1 MRGAFINLMISL
13 VKISKSVYIYNN
25 FASHGKYYH
34 MHTNSYAQNILSL
47 RFIFFL
53 VQIKYSID
61 KNQLRLSGEEERNDK
76 IKRKMTTALRI
87 LKKIKLLKRKL
98 IF

>member
-1 MRGAFINLMISL
+1 MVNT
-13 VKISKSVYIYNN
+13 
-25 FASHGKYYH
+25 
-34 MHTNSYAQNILSL
+34 TNSYAQNILSL

-76 IKRKMTTALRI
+76 IKRKMTDCTEYYF
-87 LKKIKLLKRKL
+87 KTKINFLNL
-98 IF
+98 

>member
-1 MRGAFINLMISL
+1 MISL

-25 FASHGKYYH
+25 FASHGKYY
-34 MHTNSYAQNILSL
+34 HTNSYAQNILSL

-87 LKKIKLLKRKL
+87 LKKIFVKLL
-98 IF
+98 I

>member
-1 MRGAFINLMISL
+1 MFKLVISTN
-13 VKISKSVYIYNN
+13 VHSTNISQIY
-25 FASHGKYYH
+25 
-34 MHTNSYAQNILSL
+34 
-47 RFIFFL
+47 IFFTL
-53 VQIKYSID
+53 VVQIKYSID

-87 LKKIKLLKRKL
+87 LKKIKLLKQKL

>member
-1 MRGAFINLMISL
+1 MVNT
-13 VKISKSVYIYNN
+13 
-25 FASHGKYYH
+25 
-34 MHTNSYAQNILSL
+34 TNSYAQYILSL

-61 KNQLRLSGEEERNDK
+61 KNRLRLSGVEERNDK

-87 LKKIKLLKRKL
+87 IKKNKIKY
-98 IF
+98 

>member
-1 MRGAFINLMISL
+1 MVNTIIRIRMLKIFYHISQ
-13 VKISKSVYIYNN
+13 IY
-25 FASHGKYYH
+25 
-34 MHTNSYAQNILSL
+34 
-47 RFIFFL
+47 IFFSS
-53 VQIKYSID
+53 QIKYSID

>member
-1 MRGAFINLMISL
+1 MVNTIIRIRML
-13 VKISKSVYIYNN
+13 KIFY
-25 FASHGKYYH
+25 
-34 MHTNSYAQNILSL
+34 LSDL
-47 RFIFFL
+47 YFFYR

-76 IKRKMTTALRI
+76 IKRKMTDCTPNI
-87 LKKIKLLKRKL
+87 KKNKIIKTKKL